1 MRAQEFVFEQVGNI
15 STAYHV
21 TTVPVAE
28 DIQLDGL
35 HPSDG
40 KVFLVADL
48 GNPTQLRKELGTVI
62 GWMYAKTEHTDDPLT
77 LLKINVDGIPLK
89 YYNGWYIATDI
100 IEPGRIKDL
109 GESALAEYY

>member
-1 MRAQEFVFEQVGNI
+1 MRANEFTPNQVQNI

-21 TTVPVAE
+21 TTVPAAE
-28 DIQLDGL
+28 DILIDGL

-40 KVFLVADL
+40 KVFLVPDL
-48 GNPTQLRKELGTVI
+48 SNDNQLRKELSTVI

-77 LLKINVDGIPLK
+77 LLKVNVAGIPLE
-89 YYNGWYIATDI
+89 YYNGWYVSNSPIAPD
-100 IEPGRIKDL
+100 RIKDL